1 MVTTRA
7 AGPETK
13 GFKASCTRSWWS
25 PFPLPAGIDT
35 GCRIAWPPSFS
46 ASRSRDEPVFKIL
59 LAGCPGFLS
68 MMLRVLFC
76 RFRGVMRGMVQVTL
90 RGVRVVGRHF
100 VVAGFVMRRRF
111 AMVPSRVFVMFCRF
125 VMMLCRLLGHE
136 SSSSI

>member
-1 MVTTRA
+1 LAPQLLGV
-7 AGPETK
+7 
-13 GFKASCTRSWWS
+13 
-25 PFPLPAGIDT
+25 PL
-35 GCRIAWPPSFS
+35 
-46 ASRSRDEPVFKIL
+46 RDEPVFKIL

-68 MMLRVLFC
+68 MMLSVLFC